1 MIDPHVHLRDWNQKD
16 KETVIHGMRV
26 AASLGFTHLFD
37 MPNTDP
43 QCTSRD
49 IILER
54 LALGG
59 EASEETGVSY
69 HLYGGLT
76 NNDEQIIEMVDTHSE
91 LFPLVIGLKMFLSHS
106 TGNMGITDIE
116 MQKHV
121 MGVLAS
127 RHYKGVLALHAE
139 KESLMKPDMYIPGHF
154 ETHSDARPGISEIE
168 SVHDIINIAGDC
180 GFEGTLH
187 IAHVST
193 LGTIEEV
200 KKARACGMHITMGAT
215 PHHSL
220 LTSSDARVHERYL
233 KMNPP
238 LRTEEDRSALF
249 SALLDGTID
258 WVESDHAPHTLPD
271 KEKGASGIPAL
282 PAMLLL
288 MYQLKKHGADEMRL
302 KSLFGNRAI
311 EVFGLDKEDTIIPS
325 NPLELYM
332 KTKDEYVISPFPE
345 RLSD

>member
-116 MQKHV
+116 MQKQ
-121 MGVLAS
+121 
-127 RHYKGVLALHAE
+127 R
-139 KESLMKPDMYIPGHF
+139 KPD
-154 ETHSDARPGISEIE
+154 E
-168 SVHDIINIAGDC
+168 AGY
-180 GFEGTLH
+180 
-187 IAHVST
+187 VYS
-193 LGTIEEV
+193 
-200 KKARACGMHITMGAT
+200 
-215 PHHSL
+215 
-220 LTSSDARVHERYL
+220 
-233 KMNPP
+233 
-238 LRTEEDRSALF
+238 RSF
-249 SALLDGTID
+249 
-258 WVESDHAPHTLPD
+258 
-271 KEKGASGIPAL
+271 
-282 PAMLLL
+282 
-288 MYQLKKHGADEMRL
+288 
-302 KSLFGNRAI
+302 
-311 EVFGLDKEDTIIPS
+311 
-325 NPLELYM
+325 
-332 KTKDEYVISPFPE
+332 
-345 RLSD
+345 